1 MLERNPQ
8 QLGDKLAQQRVPIGM
23 RAPRFFFKLAI
34 SSSLAFLKRIK
45 SP

>member
-23 RAPRFFFKLAI
+23 RAPRFFFVT
-34 SSSLAFLKRIK
+34 FFFFVFG
-45 SP
+45 